1 MALTESN
8 TDEFSLQQRYEAA
21 PKQILATG
29 IQALVRLPIDLMR
42 ADRAKGWNTAAF
54 ISGYQGSPLGG
65 YDRELQSQRK
75 LLDELNIVHVPGLNE
90 ELAATSV
97 FGSQIAQT
105 YARPK
110 YEGVAAVWYG
120 KSPGLDRAGDA
131 IRHGSFGGT
140 GRKGGVVLLVGD
152 DAAAKSST
160 LPSRSDPTLVA
171 LHLPVFYPG
180 TVQEVLDLGL
190 HAFAMSRLTGLWVAM
205 KITTPVADGSGI
217 AEVAPSRFEP
227 VLPDFEVDGK
237 PWVPTLSGHVGVPF
251 ANTLEIEVL
260 GNRIEWAKRYV
271 AANPLNRFVANPA
284 DAWLG
289 IVAGGYDMQQVLE
302 ALRVLGLS
310 PERLGDLG
318 IRVLQLG
325 ALHPLDHGAIRELA
339 NGTATIMVCEDKLD
353 FLESRVRSV
362 LYGTANAPAVI
373 GKVDHDGKPLI
384 THYGALTIDNLVDS
398 LRRVLTLRIP
408 VDQLA
413 TVRKSDPVRISLG
426 VEAVRTPFFCS
437 GCPHNTGLLVP
448 EGSLVGAG
456 IGCHGMV
463 SIVPREQTGHV
474 TGITQMGG
482 EGAQWIGTAPFVED
496 PHFFQN
502 MGDGTYFHSGQ
513 LAVQAAVASGTTMTF
528 KILYNAAVAMT
539 GGQDAA
545 GLRSVPEMAQM
556 LMAEG
561 VKHIT
566 ITTDDP
572 AKYRGVSL
580 PSGVE
585 VVHRDAIVEA
595 QEKLRAVDG
604 VTVHIHD
611 QQCAAEKRRDRKR
624 GILPPA
630 SFRVMIDERVCEA
643 CGDCGVKSNCLS
655 LHSAETEFGRKT
667 VIDQASC
674 NVDASCLKGDCPAF
688 ITVKLGTAKKAKRA
702 SADSGPIPEPKRVVP
717 NDVAIRMPGIGGT
730 GVVTVSQ
737 VLAAAAQIAGV
748 DAKTADQT
756 GLSQKAGPVVS
767 TVTLGDPTPG
777 QIGVLLAFDA
787 LASSTPANLAGLNQD
802 HSVAVV
808 STSIAPTGRMI
819 GKVASHGLD
828 LEPLRAELAKRT
840 DATRNLYVDAAHIVT
855 ALLGNA
861 VTANIF
867 MVGIAYQAGFI
878 PLPGEAIERAIEL
891 NGTAVELNVAAF
903 RWGRRWTVDP
913 GAVDKAAG
921 ASIAYE
927 LEPYSVEGIE
937 DAVLRELVERRAGD
951 LVAYQNRAYAARFVN
966 VVVEAS
972 QAEQKVGGDGSFA
985 TVVARQLHHVMAYKD
1000 EYEVARLLLAGRGK
1014 VAAQFG
1020 DDAKMTWN
1028 LYPPMLRSM
1037 GLGRK
1042 LRFGAWSAPVLATL
1056 SRMKGLRG
1064 TVFDPFGHSEIRRTE
1079 RAMVKE
1085 YVKLVADASAMLA
1098 TDPRKAVELVGL
1110 IDQVRGYEGVK
1121 MANVER
1127 YRNSVAAA
1135 RQEFVH

>member
-1 MALTESN
+1 MSFTDSSTEQ
-8 TDEFSLQQRYEAA
+8 FSLQQRYEAA
-21 PKQILATG
+21 PRQILATG

-42 ADRAKGWNTAAF
+42 ADRTKGWNTAAF

-97 FGSQIAQT
+97 FGSQVAQT

-140 GRKGGVVLLVGD
+140 ARKGGVVLLVGD

-180 TVQEVLDLGL
+180 TVQEVLDLGF

-217 AEVAPSRFEP
+217 AEVAPDRVHP
-227 VLPDFEVDGK
+227 VLPEFEVDGK

-260 GNRIEWAKRYV
+260 GNRIDWAKRYV
-271 AANPLNRFVANPA
+271 AANPVNHFVTNPA

-302 ALRVLGLS
+302 ALRVLGLD
-310 PERLGDLG
+310 ERRLAELGV
-318 IRVLQLG
+318 RVLKLG

-339 NGTATIMVCEDKLD
+339 DGTATVMVCEDKID
-353 FLESRVRSV
+353 FLESRVRSA
-362 LYGTANAPAVI
+362 LYGSANAPAII
-373 GKVDHDGKPLI
+373 GKHDHDGKPLI

-398 LRRVLTLRIP
+398 LRRVLTLRVP
-408 VDQLA
+408 ADQLA
-413 TVRKSDPVRISLG
+413 TIRKSEPVRISLG
-426 VEAVRTPFFCS
+426 AAAVRTPFFCS
-437 GCPHNTGLLVP
+437 GCPHNTGLQVP

-463 SIVPREQTGHV
+463 SIVPRERTGEV

-496 PHFFQN
+496 HHFFQN

-513 LAVQAAVASGTTMTF
+513 LAVQAAIASGTTMTF

-545 GLRSVPEMAQM
+545 GLRTVPEMTQM

-561 VKHIT
+561 VKRI
-566 ITTDDP
+566 IVTTDDP
-572 AKYRGVSL
+572 AKYRGVNL

-585 VVHRDAIVEA
+585 VVHRDSIIDA
-595 QEKLRAVDG
+595 QEQLRAIDG

-624 GILPPA
+624 GILAPA

-643 CGDCGVKSNCLS
+643 CGDCGVQSNCLS
-655 LHSAETEFGRKT
+655 LHSTETEFGRKT

-688 ITVKLGTAKKAKRA
+688 ITVQPGKAKKATRA
-702 SADSGPIPEPKRVVP
+702 ASSGTDLPAPSLQVP
-717 NDVAIRMPGIGGT
+717 RDVAIRMPGIGGT

-767 TVTLGDPTPG
+767 TVTLGDPIPG
-777 QIGVLLAFDA
+777 RIGVLLAFDA
-787 LASSTPANLAGLNQD
+787 LASSTSANLAGLD
-802 HSVAVV
+802 SEGSVAVV

-819 GKVASHGLD
+819 GKVDSHGLD
-828 LEPLRAELAKRT
+828 LGPLRTELGKRT
-840 DATRNLYVDAAHIVT
+840 DAGRNLYVDASHIVT

-861 VTANIF
+861 VTANVF
-867 MVGIAYQAGFI
+867 MVGVAYQAGFI

-891 NGTAVELNVAAF
+891 NGTAVEANLSAL
-903 RWGRRWTVDP
+903 RWGRRWVVDP
-913 GAVDKAAG
+913 DGVEKAAG
-921 ASIAYE
+921 ASIAYD
-927 LEPYSVEGIE
+927 LEPYSIDGID

-951 LVAYQNRAYAARFVN
+951 LVNYQNRRYAKRYVD
-966 VVVEAS
+966 VVLKAHH
-972 QAEQKVGGDGSFA
+972 AELAAGGDGTFA
-985 TVVARQLHHVMAYKD
+985 TTVARQLHHVMAYKD
-1000 EYEVARLLLAGRGK
+1000 EYEVARLLLAGRTR

-1028 LYPPMLRSM
+1028 LFPPMLRSM

-1042 LRFGAWSAPVLATL
+1042 LRFGRWSVPVLASL
-1056 SRMKGLRG
+1056 RGLKGLRG
-1064 TVFDPFGHSEIRRTE
+1064 TPVDPFGHAKVRRTE
-1079 RAMVKE
+1079 RALVDE
-1085 YVKLVADASAMLA
+1085 YVALVGEASAMLSS
-1098 TDPRKAVELVGL
+1098 DPAKAVELVGL

-1121 MANVER
+1121 LANVER
-1127 YRNSVAAA
+1127 YRNALAVA
-1135 RQEFVH
+1135 RQA

>member
-1 MALTESN
+1 MALTEPN

-21 PKQILATG
+21 PKQILVTG

-42 ADRAKGWNTAAF
+42 ADRAKGWKTAAF

-75 LLDELNIVHVPGLNE
+75 LLDELDIVHVPGLNE

-97 FGSQIAQT
+97 FGSQTAQT
-105 YARPK
+105 YKRPK
-110 YEGVAAVWYG
+110 YEGVAGIWYG

-140 GRKGGVVLLVGD
+140 ARKGGVVLLVGD

-180 TVQEVLDLGL
+180 TVQDVLDLGA

-217 AEVAPSRFEP
+217 AEVAPGRFDP
-227 VLPDFEVDGK
+227 VLPEFEVDGK
-237 PWVPTLSGHVGVPF
+237 PWTPTLSGHVGVPF

-271 AANPLNRFVANPA
+271 AANPLNRFVSNPA

-289 IVAGGYDMQQVLE
+289 IVAGGYDMEQVLQ
-302 ALRVLGLS
+302 ALRVLGLDA
-310 PERLGDLG
+310 ERLHELG
-318 IRVLQLG
+318 VRVLKLG
-325 ALHPLDHGAIRELA
+325 ALHPLDQGAIRALA
-339 NGTATIMVCEDKLD
+339 AGTATVMVVEDKIE
-353 FLESRVRSV
+353 FLESRVRSQ

-373 GKVDHDGKPLI
+373 GKHDHDGKPLI
-384 THYGALTIDNLVDS
+384 THYGALTTDNLVDS

-408 VDQLA
+408 ADQLA
-413 TVRKSDPVRISLG
+413 EVRKSDPVRIALG
-426 VEAVRTPFFCS
+426 SEAVRTPFFCS

-448 EGSLVGAG
+448 GGSLVGAG

-463 SIVPREQTGHV
+463 SIVPREQTGEV

-496 PHFFQN
+496 RHFFQN

-545 GLRSVPEMAQM
+545 GLRTVPEMTRM

-572 AKYRGVSL
+572 AKYRGVDL
-580 PSGVE
+580 PTGVD
-585 VVHRDAIVEA
+585 VVHRDSIVAA
-595 QEKLRAVDG
+595 QDKLRAIDG

-624 GILPPA
+624 GIVAPA
-630 SFRVMIDERVCEA
+630 SYRVMIDERVCEA
-643 CGDCGVKSNCLS
+643 CGDCGVQSNCLS
-655 LHSAETEFGRKT
+655 LHSTETEFGRKT

-688 ITVKLGTAKKAKRA
+688 ITVKPGKAKKSKRSE
-702 SADSGPIPEPKRVVP
+702 SADGELPAPVLVVP
-717 NDVAIRMPGIGGT
+717 NDIAIRMPGIGGT
-730 GVVTVSQ
+730 GVVTVSA

-748 DAKTADQT
+748 EAKTADQT

-767 TVTLGDPTPG
+767 TVTLGDPIPG
-777 QIGVLLAFDA
+777 RIGVLLAFDP
-787 LASSTPANLAGLNQD
+787 LASATPANLGGLDPDN
-802 HSVAVV
+802 SVAVV
-808 STSIAPTGRMI
+808 STAVAPTGRMI
-819 GKVASHGLD
+819 GKVASQGLD
-828 LEPLRAELAKRT
+828 LAPLRAELAKRT
-840 DATRNLYVDAAHIVT
+840 DAARNLYVDAAQIVT

-861 VTANIF
+861 VTANVF
-867 MVGIAYQAGFI
+867 MVGVAYQAGFI

-891 NGTAVELNVAAF
+891 NGTAVEANLSAF
-903 RWGRRWTVDP
+903 RWGRRWTLDP
-913 GAVDKAAG
+913 KSVETAAG
-921 ASIAYE
+921 ASIAYD
-927 LEPYSVEGIE
+927 LEPYSVDGI
-937 DAVLRELVERRAGD
+937 DDPSLRELVERRAGD
-951 LVAYQNRAYAARFVN
+951 LVAYQDKSYAKRYVD
-966 VVVEAS
+966 VVTKAH
-972 QAEQKVGGDGSFA
+972 QAEVKAGGDGSFA
-985 TVVARQLHHVMAYKD
+985 STVARQLHHVMAYKD
-1000 EYEVARLLLAGRGK
+1000 EYEVARLLLAGRSR
-1014 VAAQFG
+1014 VTAQFG
-1020 DDAKMTWN
+1020 DDAKITWN

-1037 GLGRK
+1037 GLGHK
-1042 LRFGAWSAPVLATL
+1042 LRFRSWSVPML
-1056 SRMKGLRG
+1056 SALRRMKGLRG
-1064 TVFDPFGHSEIRRTE
+1064 TMFDPFGYSKVRRTE
-1079 RAMVKE
+1079 RAMVKD
-1085 YVKLVADASAMLA
+1085 YIALVDEASTMLA
-1098 TDPRKAVELVGL
+1098 TDADKALTLVGL
-1110 IDQVRGYEGVK
+1110 VDQVRGYESVK
-1121 MANVER
+1121 LGNVDR
-1127 YRNSVAAA
+1127 YRVALADA
-1135 RQEFVH
+1135 RQN

>member
-8 TDEFSLQQRYEAA
+8 TDEFSLQRRYETA

-105 YARPK
+105 YERPK
-110 YEGVAAVWYG
+110 YEGVAGIWYG

-171 LHLPVFYPG
+171 LHLPVLYPG
-180 TVQEVLDLGL
+180 TVQEVLDLGF

-217 AEVAPSRFEP
+217 AEVAPSRFDP
-227 VLPDFEVDGK
+227 VLPTFEVDGK
-237 PWVPTLSGHVGVPF
+237 QWAPTLSGHVGVPF

-271 AANPLNRFVANPA
+271 AANPLNRFVTNPA

-302 ALRVLGLS
+302 ALRVLGLD
-310 PERLGDLG
+310 PERLGELG
-318 IRVLQLG
+318 VRVLKLG
-325 ALHPLDHGAIRELA
+325 ALHPLDRGAIRELA
-339 NGTATIMVCEDKLD
+339 NGAATVMVVEDKLD
-353 FLESRVRSV
+353 FLESRVRSA
-362 LYGTANAPAVI
+362 LYGTANAPAVV
-373 GKVDHDGKPLI
+373 GKLDHDGNPLI

-408 VDQLA
+408 ADQLA
-413 TVRKSDPVRISLG
+413 VARKSEPVRIALG

-496 PHFFQN
+496 RHFFQN

-513 LAVQAAVASGTTMTF
+513 LAVQAAIASGTTMTF

-545 GLRSVPEMAQM
+545 GLRSVPEIAQM

-572 AKYRGVSL
+572 AKYRGVDL
-580 PSGVE
+580 PGGVD
-585 VVHRDAIVEA
+585 VVHRDVIVDA
-595 QEKLRAVDG
+595 QEKLRAMEG

-624 GILPPA
+624 GILAPA
-630 SFRVMIDERVCEA
+630 TFRVMIDERVCEA

-655 LHSAETEFGRKT
+655 LHSTETEFGRKT

-674 NVDASCLKGDCPAF
+674 NVDASCIKGDCPAF
-688 ITVKLGTAKKAKRA
+688 ITVKPGRAKKAKRGA
-702 SADSGPIPEPKRVVP
+702 SSETELPEPKLVVP
-717 NDVAIRMPGIGGT
+717 ADVAIRMPGIGGT
-730 GVVTVSQ
+730 GVVTVSA
-737 VLAAAAQIAGV
+737 VLAAAAQIAGI

-767 TVTLGDPTPG
+767 TVTIGDPMPG

-787 LASSTPANLAGLNQD
+787 LASSTPANLSGLD
-802 HSVAVV
+802 AASSVAVV

-828 LEPLRAELAKRT
+828 LSPLRVELGKRT
-840 DATRNLYVDAAHIVT
+840 DAKRNLYVDAAQIVT

-861 VTANIF
+861 VTANVF
-867 MVGIAYQAGFI
+867 MVGVAYQAGFI

-891 NGTAVELNVAAF
+891 NGTAVESNLAAF
-903 RWGRRWTVDP
+903 RWGRRWTVEP
-913 GAVDKAAG
+913 TEVEKAAG
-921 ASIAYE
+921 ASIAYA
-927 LEPYSVEGIE
+927 LEPYPIDGIDDDE
-937 DAVLRELVERRAGD
+937 LRNLAERRAGD
-951 LVAYQNRAYAARFVN
+951 LVAYQNPRYAGRYADVVSKAYN
-966 VVVEAS
+966 
-972 QAEQKVGGDGSFA
+972 AEQTTGGDGEFA
-985 TVVARQLHHVMAYKD
+985 TMVARQLHHVMAYKD
-1000 EYEVARLLLAGRGK
+1000 EYEVARLLLGGRAK

-1042 LRFGAWSAPVLATL
+1042 LRFGAWSAPVLGAL
-1056 SRMKGLRG
+1056 SKMKGLRG
-1064 TVFDPFGHSEIRRTE
+1064 TALDPFGHSKVRRTE
-1079 RAMVKE
+1079 RAMVNDYIALVDDAE
-1085 YVKLVADASAMLA
+1085 KLLS
-1098 TDPRKAVELVGL
+1098 TDPAKALELVSL

-1127 YRNSVAAA
+1127 YRTALAAA
-1135 RQEFVH
+1135 RIS

>member
-8 TDEFSLQQRYEAA
+8 TDEFSLQRRYEAE

-97 FGSQIAQT
+97 FGSQVAQT
-105 YARPK
+105 YDRPK
-110 YEGVAAVWYG
+110 FEGVAAVWYG

-140 GRKGGVVLLVGD
+140 ARKGGVVLLVGD

-171 LHLPVFYPG
+171 LHLPVLYPG

-217 AEVAPSRFEP
+217 AEVSPSRFDP
-227 VLPDFEVDGK
+227 VLPTFEVDGK
-237 PWVPTLSGHVGVPF
+237 PWTPTLSGHVGVPF

-271 AANPLNRFVANPA
+271 AANPLNQFVTNPS

-289 IVAGGYDMQQVLE
+289 IVAGGHDMQQVLQ
-302 ALRVLGLS
+302 ALRVLGLE
-310 PERLGDLG
+310 PERLGELG
-318 IRVLQLG
+318 IRVLKLG

-339 NGTATIMVCEDKLD
+339 DGAATVMVVEDKID

-362 LYGTANAPAVI
+362 LYGSANAPAIV
-373 GKVDHDGKPLI
+373 GKLDHDGKPLI

-413 TVRKSDPVRISLG
+413 TVRKSEPVRIALG
-426 VEAVRTPFFCS
+426 AEAVRTPFFCS

-496 PHFFQN
+496 HHFFQN

-513 LAVQAAVASGTTMTF
+513 LAVQAAIASGTTMTF

-545 GLRSVPEMAQM
+545 GLRSVPEIAQM

-572 AKYRGVSL
+572 AKYRGVNL
-580 PSGVE
+580 PGGVD
-585 VVHRDAIVEA
+585 VVHRDAIVDA
-595 QEKLRAVDG
+595 QEKLRAMDG

-624 GILPPA
+624 GILAPA
-630 SFRVMIDERVCEA
+630 TFRVMIDERVCEA

-655 LHSAETEFGRKT
+655 LHSTETEFGRKT

-688 ITVKLGTAKKAKRA
+688 ITVKPGKAKRA
-702 SADSGPIPEPKRVVP
+702 KRGTSSEIELPEPTLMVP
-717 NDVAIRMPGIGGT
+717 ADVAIRMPGIGGT

-737 VLAAAAQIAGV
+737 VLAAAAQIAGI

-767 TVTLGDPTPG
+767 TVTLGDPMPG
-777 QIGVLLAFDA
+777 QIGVLIAFDA
-787 LASSTPANLAGLNQD
+787 LASSTPANLAGLD
-802 HSVAVV
+802 PETSVAVV

-828 LEPLRAELAKRT
+828 LAPLRAEIGKRT
-840 DATRNLYVDAAHIVT
+840 NASHNLYVDAAQIVT

-861 VTANIF
+861 VTANVF
-867 MVGIAYQAGFI
+867 MIGVAYQAGFI
-878 PLPGEAIERAIEL
+878 PLPSESIERAIEL
-891 NGTAVELNVAAF
+891 NGTAVESNLAAF

-913 GAVDKAAG
+913 AGVEKAAG
-921 ASIAYE
+921 ASIAYD
-927 LEPYSVEGIE
+927 LEPYSIEGID
-937 DAVLRELVERRAGD
+937 DADLRSLAERRAGD
-951 LVAYQNRAYAARFVN
+951 LVAYQNKRYAARYAG
-966 VVVEAS
+966 VVTMAYN
-972 QAEQKVGGDGSFA
+972 AEKAAGGDGSFA
-985 TVVARQLHHVMAYKD
+985 TMVARQLHHVMAYKD
-1000 EYEVARLLLAGRGK
+1000 EYEVARLLLGGRAK

-1056 SRMKGLRG
+1056 SKMKGLRG
-1064 TVFDPFGHSEIRRTE
+1064 TALDPFGHSKVRRTE
-1079 RAMVKE
+1079 RAMVNE
-1085 YVKLVADASAMLA
+1085 YIDLVEDASAMLPSDPA
-1098 TDPRKAVELVGL
+1098 TALELVGL
-1110 IDQVRGYEGVK
+1110 VDQVRGYEGVK

-1127 YRNSVAAA
+1127 YRTALAAA
-1135 RQEFVH
+1135 KQM

>member
-310 PERLGDLG
+310 PERLGNLG

-496 PHFFQN
+496 THFFQN

-688 ITVKLGTAKKAKRA
+688 ITVKLGTAKKAKRV
-702 SADSGPIPEPKRVVP
+702 SADSGLIPEPKLVVP
-717 NDVAIRMPGIGGT
+717 NNVAIRMPGIGGT

-1064 TVFDPFGHSEIRRTE
+1064 TVFDPFGHSEVRRTE

-1135 RQEFVH
+1135 RQELVH

>member
-1 MALTESN
+1 MSTTESS
-8 TDEFSLQQRYEAA
+8 TEQFSLQQRYEAT
-21 PKQILATG
+21 PRQILATG

-42 ADRAKGWNTAAF
+42 ADRVKGWNTAAF

-97 FGSQIAQT
+97 FGSQVAQT

-110 YEGVAAVWYG
+110 YDGVAALWYG

-140 GRKGGVVLLVGD
+140 ARKGGVVLLVGD

-180 TVQEVLDLGL
+180 TVQEVLDLGF

-217 AEVAPSRFEP
+217 AEVSPGRVDP
-227 VLPDFEVDGK
+227 ILPTFEVDGK
-237 PWVPTLSGHVGVPF
+237 PWQPTLSGHVGVPF

-271 AANPLNRFVANPA
+271 SANPVNQFVTNPS

-289 IVAGGYDMQQVLE
+289 IVAGGHDMHQVLE
-302 ALRVLGLS
+302 ALRVLGLDV
-310 PERLGDLG
+310 PRLAELG
-318 IRVLQLG
+318 VRVLKLG
-325 ALHPLDHGAIRELA
+325 ALHPLDVGAIRELA
-339 NGTATIMVCEDKLD
+339 SGTATVMVCEDKLD
-353 FLESRVRSV
+353 FLESRVRSA
-362 LYGTANAPAVI
+362 LYGSANAPAIV
-373 GKVDHDGKPLI
+373 GKQDHDGKPLV

-398 LRRVLTLRIP
+398 LRRVLTLRVP
-408 VDQLA
+408 ADQLA
-413 TVRKSDPVRISLG
+413 TVRKSEPVRISLG
-426 VEAVRTPFFCS
+426 ATAVRTPFFCS

-463 SIVPREQTGHV
+463 SIVPRPQTGEV

-496 PHFFQN
+496 RHFFQN

-545 GLRSVPEMAQM
+545 GLRTVPEMTRM

-561 VKHIT
+561 VKRII

-572 AKYRGVSL
+572 AKYRGIDL
-580 PSGVE
+580 PAGVD
-585 VVHRDAIVEA
+585 VVHRDSIIDA
-595 QEKLRAVDG
+595 QEELQAISG

-624 GILPPA
+624 GILAPA
-630 SFRVMIDERVCEA
+630 KHRVMIDERVCEA
-643 CGDCGVKSNCLS
+643 CGDCGVQSNCLS
-655 LHSAETEFGRKT
+655 LHSTDTEFGRKT

-688 ITVKLGTAKKAKRA
+688 ITVKPGRARKGKR
-702 SADSGPIPEPKRVVP
+702 SSSTGSDLPQPTLVVP
-717 NDVAIRMPGIGGT
+717 PNVSIRMPGIGGT

-737 VLAAAAQIAGV
+737 VLAAAAQIAGI

-767 TVTLGDPTPG
+767 TVTIGDPTPG
-777 QIGVLLAFDA
+777 RIGVLLALDA
-787 LASSTPANLAGLNQD
+787 LASSTSANLAGLD
-802 HSVAVV
+802 SESSVAVV

-819 GKVASHGLD
+819 GKVDSHGLD
-828 LEPLRAELAKRT
+828 LGPFRVELAKRT
-840 DATRNLYVDAAHIVT
+840 DASRNLYVDASHIVT

-861 VTANIF
+861 VTANVF
-867 MVGIAYQAGFI
+867 MVGVAYQAGFI

-891 NGTAVELNVAAF
+891 NGTAVEANLSAF

-913 GAVDKAAG
+913 DEVDRAAG
-921 ASIAYE
+921 ASIAYD
-927 LEPYSVEGIE
+927 LQPYAIDGID

-951 LVAYQNRAYAARFVN
+951 LVAYQNGRYAARYAD
-966 VVVEAS
+966 VVVKAHRAERAS
-972 QAEQKVGGDGSFA
+972 GGDGTFA
-985 TVVARQLHHVMAYKD
+985 TTVAQQLHHVMAYKD
-1000 EYEVARLLLAGRGK
+1000 EYEVARLLLAGRAR

-1020 DDAKMTWN
+1020 DDAKATWN

-1042 LRFGAWSAPVLATL
+1042 LRFGPWSAPVMATL
-1056 SRMKGLRG
+1056 CKMKGVRG
-1064 TVFDPFGHSEIRRTE
+1064 TPFDVFGHAKVRRTE
-1079 RAMVKE
+1079 RALVDE
-1085 YVKLVADASAMLA
+1085 YIALVGEASAMLA
-1098 TDPRKAVELVGL
+1098 SNPA
-1110 IDQVRGYEGVK
+1110 
-1121 MANVER
+1121 
-1127 YRNSVAAA
+1127 
-1135 RQEFVH
+1135 